1 MPSSYRLL
9 TVLAAPLLP
18 LWLHMRAKKG
28 KEDPK
33 RLGERFGI
41 ASQPRPKGTLL
52 WLHAAS
58 VGEAN
63 SLLLLIHKIRE
74 RVPGLHLLLTTG
86 TVTSAKLMQ
95 SRLPP
100 GTVHQ
105 YVPVDTP
112 KAVASF
118 MRHWHPDLAFWVE
131 SEFWPNLIREADQYE
146 CFMGIINARMSER
159 SFTGWQKRS
168 AMIRDLL
175 KRFNLVFAQSEAD
188 AKRLEA
194 LGAQDVMCLGNLK
207 YDASLLPCDEAEL
220 TRLQSL
226 IAGRPVWLAASTH
239 PGEEEMVAS
248 AHALLSATRPSLLTV
263 IVPRHPERG
272 AAIAA
277 SLGRKYKTALRS
289 AGEQPT
295 ADTRI
300 YIADTMGE
308 LGLFYRLC
316 ETVFMGGSL
325 VPHGGQNPL
334 EPARLSC
341 AIVTGPHTHNFAE
354 IYADMEQNALVLRC
368 PSPQAM
374 AAAID
379 QLLNNGDLRATMQS
393 KVKKWVESKS
403 GTAERL
409 MVYLEP
415 LLQPR
420 KPKAKPD
427 TPK

>member
-9 TVLAAPLLP
+9 THAVAPFLP
-18 LWLHMRAKKG
+18 LWLRWRAKHG

-33 RLGERFGI
+33 RINERFGI
-41 ASQPRPKGTLL
+41 PSEKRPHGTLL

-63 SLLLLIHKIRE
+63 SLLLLLNKIHD

-86 TVTSAKLMQ
+86 TVTSARLMQ
-95 SRLPP
+95 FRLPP
-100 GTVHQ
+100 GAIHQ
-105 YVPVDTP
+105 YVPIDTP
-112 KAVASF
+112 KATARF
-118 MRHWHPDLAFWVE
+118 MHHWHPDLAFWVE
-131 SEFWPNLIREADQYE
+131 SELWPNLIQEADDYE

-159 SFTGWQKRS
+159 SFTGWQKRAS
-168 AMIRDLL
+168 LIKDIL
-175 KRFNLVFAQSEAD
+175 KRFNLIFAQSEAD

-194 LGAQDVMCLGNLK
+194 LGASEVMCLGNLK
-207 YDASLLPCDEAEL
+207 YDASLLPCDESEL
-220 TRLQSL
+220 TRLQSA

-239 PGEEEMVAS
+239 PGEENMIAQ
-248 AHALLSATRPSLLTV
+248 AHSLLSATRPNLLTV

-272 AAIAA
+272 ASIA
-277 SLGRKYKTALRS
+277 TALLSKYSTILRS
-289 AGEQPT
+289 QGANPT
-295 ADTRI
+295 STTQI
-300 YIADTMGE
+300 YIADTLGE

-334 EPARLSC
+334 EPARLAC

-354 IYADMEQNALVLRC
+354 IYSEMEQEKLVLRATN
-368 PSPQAM
+368 PQDM
-374 AAAID
+374 AARID
-379 QLLNNGDLRATMQS
+379 QLLSNTDLRNRMQTQA
-393 KVKKWVESKS
+393 KHWVETKS

-409 MVYLEP
+409 MIYLEP

-420 KPKAKPD
+420 KPK
-427 TPK
+427 PKTDAP

>member
-9 TVLAAPLLP
+9 TTLAAPFLP
-18 LWLHMRAKKG
+18 LWLRYRSAKG

-33 RLGERFGI
+33 RIGERFGI

-74 RVPGLHLLLTTG
+74 RVPALHLLLTTG

-100 GTVHQ
+100 GAIHQ
-105 YVPVDTP
+105 YVPLDTP
-112 KAVASF
+112 KAVARF

-131 SEFWPNLIREADQYE
+131 SELWPNMIREADAYE

-159 SFTGWQKRS
+159 SFTGWQKRP
-168 AMIRDLL
+168 ALIKDML
-175 KRFNLVFAQSEAD
+175 KRFNLIFAQSEAD

-194 LGAQDVMCLGNLK
+194 LGARDVMCLGNLK
-207 YDASLLPCDEAEL
+207 YDASLLPCDENEL
-220 TRLQSL
+220 IRMQN
-226 IAGRPVWLAASTH
+226 IIKGRPVWLAASTH
-239 PGEEEMVAS
+239 PGEEEMVAT
-248 AHALLSATRPSLLTV
+248 AHGLLAATRPNLLTV

-272 AAIAA
+272 PAIASA
-277 SLGRKYKTALRS
+277 LNKYKTALRS
-289 AGEQPT
+289 AGEQPDAAT
-295 ADTRI
+295 QI
-300 YIADTMGE
+300 YIADTLGE

-325 VPHGGQNPL
+325 VTHGGQNPL

-341 AIVTGPHTHNFAE
+341 AIVTGPHTHNFADM
-354 IYADMEQNALVLRC
+354 YADMEKQHLMLRAANPQNL
-368 PSPQAM
+368 
-374 AAAID
+374 AASIG
-379 QLLNNGDLRATMQS
+379 QLLSNADMRATMQQQ
-393 KVKKWVESKS
+393 VKKWVDSKS
-403 GTAERL
+403 GTADRL
-409 MVYLEP
+409 MIYLDP

-420 KPKAKPD
+420 KKPKPEKSQ
-427 TPK
+427 